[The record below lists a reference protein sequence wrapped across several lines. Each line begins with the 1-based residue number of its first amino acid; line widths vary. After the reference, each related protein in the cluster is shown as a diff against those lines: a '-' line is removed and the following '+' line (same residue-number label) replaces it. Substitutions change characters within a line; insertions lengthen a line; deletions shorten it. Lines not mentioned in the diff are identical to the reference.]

1 MRVAFLTIA
10 LLIGAMGL
18 ARADRFI
25 DRHPMPR
32 PIFKDSDHL
41 APVNAAALRKLCD
54 GLAVIDERLIFMG
67 RN

>member
-1 MRVAFLTIA
+1 
-10 LLIGAMGL
+10 
-18 ARADRFI
+18 
-25 DRHPMPR
+25 MPR

-41 APVNAAALRKLCD
+41 APVNAAVLRKLCD